1 MKMERNKIYY
11 VMVNGELMKFTF
23 DESKTREEFEN
34 FLKEK
39 GFESFEELAKCNS
52 FLTEEELIQEILNY
66 QKRIKEEM
74 NE

>member
-39 GFESFEELAKCNS
+39 NITAEKIYDSVINKNLEK
-52 FLTEEELIQEILNY
+52 
-66 QKRIKEEM
+66 QKRGK
-74 NE
+74 NGRLLQSL

>member
-39 GFESFEELAKCNS
+39 NITAEKIYDSIVNKNFDK
-52 FLTEEELIQEILNY
+52 
-66 QKRIKEEM
+66 
-74 NE
+74 

>member
-11 VMVNGELMKFTF
+11 VIVDGELMKFTF

-39 GFESFEELAKCNS
+39 NITAEK
-52 FLTEEELIQEILNY
+52 NY
-66 QKRIKEEM
+66 DSVINKNLEK
-74 NE
+74 